1 MKLIS
6 LAKYVVLSII
16 LCYTHFSNLPFSI
29 LISLLTS
36 SSIPDNG
43 TQFLIYTKR
52 RCSICGQKHYCRWMK
67 IPLNIKYN
75 GCRLKIKSYVNK
87 DRLIKLTWT
96 ASVPAKKDIKKRT
109 HLFQMDSFF
118 HDSIEFYSSA
128 NSSSFLWIISSIF
141 SIYNATSL
149 IFSHRS
155 IR

>member
-1 MKLIS
+1 MLYYPLFYVTPIS
-6 LAKYVVLSII
+6 VIY
-16 LCYTHFSNLPFSI
+16 HFPFSFHC
-29 LISLLTS
+29 SLRARFP
-36 SSIPDNG
+36 IMEHN
-43 TQFLIYTKR
+43 FLFAQKR

-75 GCRLKIKSYVNK
+75 GCRLKMKSYVNK
-87 DRLIKLTWT
+87 ERLIKLTGT
-96 ASVPAKKDIKKRT
+96 SSVPAKKDIKKRT

-128 NSSSFLWIISSIF
+128 NNSSFLWIISSIF

>member
-1 MKLIS
+1 MQAESEKLREQRE
-6 LAKYVVLSII
+6 ADKAHMDSIYP
-16 LCYTHFSNLPFSI
+16 C
-29 LISLLTS
+29 
-36 SSIPDNG
+36 
-43 TQFLIYTKR
+43 
-52 RCSICGQKHYCRWMK
+52 
-67 IPLNIKYN
+67 
-75 GCRLKIKSYVNK
+75 
-87 DRLIKLTWT
+87 
-96 ASVPAKKDIKKRT
+96 KKGIKKRT